1 MMPSSMLDLFF
12 DPLCSSA
19 YNFRKSF
26 VSGCNDKKSKE
37 YMCVSQ
43 TLSLNDT
50 YVTTDLKYC
59 TTVLQF
65 IRPSKVLLPRK
76 NSSVK

>member
-59 TTVLQF
+59 TTF
-65 IRPSKVLLPRK
+65 CNLLGLLKFYSPERT
-76 NSSVK
+76 VR